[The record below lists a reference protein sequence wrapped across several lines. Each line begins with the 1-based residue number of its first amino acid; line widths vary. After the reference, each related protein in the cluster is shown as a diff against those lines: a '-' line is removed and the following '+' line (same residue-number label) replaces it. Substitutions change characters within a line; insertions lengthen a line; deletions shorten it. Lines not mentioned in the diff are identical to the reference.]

1 MGLAPLL
8 TRPGLFFLI
17 SVILYLT
24 CYCQEFFLCPLDK
37 VPLHLDS
44 SWFTFQWISY
54 IWVLAWSF
62 QSTSIVGQK
71 LLQSTTSRSQV
82 RASRKYTLNLLFLVV
97 GTLIWTMTSC
107 VMGGE
112 GCDTSMGVVRAEQ
125 LFHDM
130 DPWLSAKQHGMEPRQ
145 ISESYQTSRSRAVCK
160 RSYIRAR
167 NRASLHGHTWYRGK
181 LCTASQLGVQ
191 IQDPPCIPKS
201 KNVLPPKQIH
211 RRRLTCFSWNC
222 NGLPPEDWDF
232 LTQWLRNQS
241 VDILLLQETHWRFT
255 RDWPTDHYLAVH
267 SGTTGGKAGLL
278 CLVSKRI
285 CNTSNLSWCEH
296 VPGRILQLR
305 LHGAHRSI
313 DILNIYQYTCIPKH
327 MDQRIQIWH
336 QLFSILTILPQ
347 RNTLIMAGDFNCS
360 ADQRSNAIGYPTFQT
375 PDGRSHGPRHTDA
388 HHWKQLLTQF
398 DIVALNTWNAGDGA
412 TYEFGN
418 HLSRIDYICTRR
430 SHADSMAKDVKLL
443 RDFTLV
449 PLTGAFHVPLM
460 TTIRKEWYPD

>member
-1 MGLAPLL
+1 MDWSPDRFQNHIRLADLEL
-8 TRPGLFFLI
+8 YA
-17 SVILYLT
+17 SVAT
-24 CYCQEFFLCPLDK
+24 
-37 VPLHLDS
+37 S
-44 SWFTFQWISY
+44 
-54 IWVLAWSF
+54 VLA
-62 QSTSIVGQK
+62 IV
-71 LLQSTTSRSQV
+71 LPFMVTP
-82 RASRKYTLNLLFLVV
+82 
-97 GTLIWTMTSC
+97 GT
-107 VMGGE
+107 
-112 GCDTSMGVVRAEQ
+112 
-125 LFHDM
+125 
-130 DPWLSAKQHGMEPRQ
+130 
-145 ISESYQTSRSRAVCK
+145 
-160 RSYIRAR
+160 
-167 NRASLHGHTWYRGK
+167 GK

-191 IQDPPCIPKS
+191 IQEPPCIPKS
-201 KNVLPPKQIH
+201 KNVLPPKQIQ

-232 LTQWLRNQS
+232 LTQWLQNQS
-241 VDILLLQETHWRFT
+241 IDILLLQETHWRFT
-255 RDWPTDHYLAVH
+255 RDWPTEHYLAVH
-267 SGTTGGKAGLL
+267 SGTTDSKAGLL

-305 LHGAHRSI
+305 LHGVHRSI

-398 DIVALNTWNAGDGA
+398 DLVALNTWNAGDGA
-412 TYEFGN
+412 TYEFCT
-418 HLSRIDYICTRR
+418 HSSRIDYICTRR
-430 SHADSMAKDVKLL
+430 SHADTMTKDVKLL

-460 TTIRKEWYPD
+460 TTIRKEWYPERPPPQNG